1 MQVHGRPQ
9 ILIIMQVHIDNEHQY
24 DLEKTERKVIV
35 KYSGN
40 EWTKNGDTCCVLY
53 DDGDGI
59 TIALDSTEFDLSYYE
74 ADILL
79 SALIAHTECSFQLV
93 KTETI
98 KSL

>member
-1 MQVHGRPQ
+1 
-9 ILIIMQVHIDNEHQY
+9 MQVHIDNQHEY
-24 DLEKTERKVIV
+24 NLEKTERQVIIR
-35 KYSGN
+35 YSN
-40 EWTKNGDTCCVLY
+40 NSEWICIGDICCVLH

-59 TIALDSTEFDLSYYE
+59 TIALPSTEISLAYHE

>member
-1 MQVHGRPQ
+1 
-9 ILIIMQVHIDNEHQY
+9 MQVHIDNQYQY
-24 DLEKTERKVIV
+24 DLEKTNGKVLIR
-35 KYSGN
+35 YSGN
-40 EWTKNGDTCCVLY
+40 EQWINNGDTCCVLY

-59 TIALDSTEFDLSYYE
+59 TVALESTEFVLSYHE

-79 SALIAHTECSFQLV
+79 AALIAHTECSFQLV

>member
-1 MQVHGRPQ
+1 
-9 ILIIMQVHIDNEHQY
+9 MQVHIDNKYQY
-24 DLEKTERKVIV
+24 DLEKTERQVII
-35 KYSGN
+35 KYSN
-40 EWTKNGDTCCVLY
+40 DSEWICSGDICCVLH

-59 TIALDSTEFDLSYYE
+59 TIALDSSEFDLSYHE

-79 SALIAHTECSFQLV
+79 AALIAHTECSFKLV

>member
-1 MQVHGRPQ
+1 
-9 ILIIMQVHIDNEHQY
+9 MQVHIDNQHQY
-24 DLEKTERKVIV
+24 DLEKTERQVII
-35 KYSGN
+35 KYSN
-40 EWTKNGDTCCVLY
+40 NSEWINNGDVCCVLY

-59 TIALDSTEFDLSYYE
+59 TIALDSTEFTLAYHE

-79 SALIAHTECSFQLV
+79 AALIAHTECSFQLV

>member
-1 MQVHGRPQ
+1 
-9 ILIIMQVHIDNEHQY
+9 MQVHIDNQHEY
-24 DLEKTERKVIV
+24 DLEKNDNKVII
-35 KYSGN
+35 KYSN
-40 EWTKNGDTCCVLY
+40 NSEWICSGDICCVLY

-59 TIALDSTEFDLSYYE
+59 TIALPSTEIYLAYHE

-79 SALIAHTECSFQLV
+79 AALIAQNEYSFQLV